1 MSTDPS
7 FESLPSSILSTHQ
20 TNKSNL
26 DQLAQRE
33 AQREPVIPQHYA
45 LSLADLRAQQASV
58 ISHSAQ
64 QPTQQPTP
72 QQPTQQPTPQQP
84 TQQPAP
90 QQPTQQPAPQQPA
103 PQQPAPQQTE
113 DSLDIELGGDV
124 LNVTTITELCEQ
136 ASSVLAR
143 IAQKVQGVEGAQ
155 LEALSRKLSF
165 VKVHPQGE
173 LAVIYAKKQ
182 RAQGRS
188 WQSIAESLNEMML
201 EKSVYKPLRSSAWNG
216 RSLKSLVHLRAQND

>member
-7 FESLPSSILSTHQ
+7 FESLPSSVLSVHQ

-45 LSLADLRAQQASV
+45 LSLADLRAQQASAV
-58 ISHSAQ
+58 SHSAQ
-64 QPTQQPTP
+64 QS
-72 QQPTQQPTPQQP
+72 
-84 TQQPAP
+84 AP
-90 QQPTQQPAPQQPA
+90 QPIQQAVPEKAVQQAVP
-103 PQQPAPQQTE
+103 E

-143 IAQKVQGVEGAQ
+143 IAEKVQGVEGAQ
-155 LEALSRKLSF
+155 LEVLSRKLSF

-201 EKSVYKPLRSSAWNG
+201 EKSVYKPLRSSSWNG

>member
-7 FESLPSSILSTHQ
+7 FESLPSSVLSVHQ

-33 AQREPVIPQHYA
+33 SQREPVIPQHYA
-45 LSLADLRAQQASV
+45 LSLADLRAQQASAV
-58 ISHSAQ
+58 SHSAQ
-64 QPTQQPTP
+64 QPIQQAVPEKAVP
-72 QQPTQQPTPQQP
+72 KK
-84 TQQPAP
+84 A
-90 QQPTQQPAPQQPA
+90 
-103 PQQPAPQQTE
+103 E

-143 IAQKVQGVEGAQ
+143 IAEKVQGVEGAQ

-201 EKSVYKPLRSSAWNG
+201 EKSVYKPLRSSSWNG

>member
-7 FESLPSSILSTHQ
+7 FESLPSSVLSVHQ

-45 LSLADLRAQQASV
+45 LSLADLRAQQS
-58 ISHSAQ
+58 
-64 QPTQQPTP
+64 
-72 QQPTQQPTPQQP
+72 
-84 TQQPAP
+84 AP
-90 QQPTQQPAPQQPA
+90 QPIQQAVPEKAVQQAVPK
-103 PQQPAPQQTE
+103 

-143 IAQKVQGVEGAQ
+143 IAEKVQGVEGAQ

-201 EKSVYKPLRSSAWNG
+201 EKSVYKPLRSSSWNG

>member
-7 FESLPSSILSTHQ
+7 FESLPSSVLSVHQ

-33 AQREPVIPQHYA
+33 SQREPVIPQHYA
-45 LSLADLRAQQASV
+45 LSLADLRAQQASAT
-58 ISHSAQ
+58 SHSAQ
-64 QPTQQPTP
+64 QATSQPIQKAVP
-72 QQPTQQPTPQQP
+72 EK
-84 TQQPAP
+84 A
-90 QQPTQQPAPQQPA
+90 
-103 PQQPAPQQTE
+103 E

-136 ASSVLAR
+136 ASSILAR
-143 IAQKVQGVEGAQ
+143 IAEKVQGVEGAQ

-165 VKVHPQGE
+165 IKVHPQGE

-201 EKSVYKPLRSSAWNG
+201 EKSVYKPLRSSSWNG

>member
-7 FESLPSSILSTHQ
+7 FESLPSSVLSMHQ

-33 AQREPVIPQHYA
+33 SQREPVIPQHYA
-45 LSLADLRAQQASV
+45 LSLADLRAQQAV
-58 ISHSAQ
+58 SHSAQ
-64 QPTQQPTP
+64 QAVPEKAVKKAVPEK
-72 QQPTQQPTPQQP
+72 
-84 TQQPAP
+84 A
-90 QQPTQQPAPQQPA
+90 
-103 PQQPAPQQTE
+103 E
-113 DSLDIELGGDV
+113 GSLDIELGGDV

-143 IAQKVQGVEGAQ
+143 IAEKVQGVEGAQ

-201 EKSVYKPLRSSAWNG
+201 EKSVYKPLRSSSWNG

>member
-7 FESLPSSILSTHQ
+7 FESLPSSVLSVHQ

-33 AQREPVIPQHYA
+33 AQREPVIPQYYA
-45 LSLADLRAQQASV
+45 LSLADLRAQQASAV
-58 ISHSAQ
+58 SHSAQ
-64 QPTQQPTP
+64 QAVSEKAVSEKAVPEK
-72 QQPTQQPTPQQP
+72 
-84 TQQPAP
+84 A
-90 QQPTQQPAPQQPA
+90 
-103 PQQPAPQQTE
+103 E

-143 IAQKVQGVEGAQ
+143 IAEKVQGVEGAQ

-201 EKSVYKPLRSSAWNG
+201 EKSVYKPLRSSSWNG

>member
-7 FESLPSSILSTHQ
+7 FESLPSSVLSVHQ

-33 AQREPVIPQHYA
+33 SQREPVIPQHYA
-45 LSLADLRAQQASV
+45 LSLADLRAQQASAV
-58 ISHSAQ
+58 PQPTQQPIPHSAQ
-64 QPTQQPTP
+64 QP
-72 QQPTQQPTPQQP
+72 
-84 TQQPAP
+84 A
-90 QQPTQQPAPQQPA
+90 
-103 PQQPAPQQTE
+103 E

-201 EKSVYKPLRSSAWNG
+201 EKSVYKPLRSSSWNG

>member
-7 FESLPSSILSTHQ
+7 FESLPSSVLSAHQ

-45 LSLADLRAQQASV
+45 LSLADLRAQQS
-58 ISHSAQ
+58 
-64 QPTQQPTP
+64 
-72 QQPTQQPTPQQP
+72 
-84 TQQPAP
+84 AP
-90 QQPTQQPAPQQPA
+90 QPI
-103 PQQPAPQQTE
+103 QQTVPEKAE

-143 IAQKVQGVEGAQ
+143 IAEKVQGVEGAQ

-201 EKSVYKPLRSSAWNG
+201 EKSVYKPLRSSSWNG